1 MSNKKRILTGHVA
14 RIVGGVLVT
23 AGPGDI
29 APDWVTNPALIAAD
43 EVEPSAPSTQ
53 TPPTKTAPKTA
64 KPDAADEEKD
74 DLSDLGIEDLRA
86 LAVEAGVAKSGKKTE
101 IAARIRAKRA
111 EAKPAG
117 DAEESNDGE
126 TGDRDALVA
135 KATALGIE
143 DAGDLTDDELSA
155 AIESVE
161 E

>member
-23 AGPGDI
+23 AGPGDA
-29 APDWVTNPALIAAD
+29 APDWVTNPNIIAD
-43 EVEPSAPSTQ
+43 EAESSAPAPAAQ
-53 TPPTKTAPKTA
+53 TPPTKTAPKAA
-64 KPDAADEEKD
+64 KPDEEKD

-117 DAEESNDGE
+117 DAEESNDGD

-155 AIESVE
+155 AIESE
-161 E
+161 EE